1 MTASADSK
9 ARALRYLAGFAV
21 MMCSPAAM
29 KFAMLQTDDLS
40 LRMIV
45 VPFFMALS
53 GFGVALM
60 WSANDEGSLG
70 SGGVTSLGL
79 SGPPR
84 DSVEPPH

>member
-1 MTASADSK
+1 MTASEHNK

-21 MMCSPAAM
+21 MMCSPVAM

-40 LRMIV
+40 VRLIA
-45 VPFFMALS
+45 VPFFLALS

-79 SGPPR
+79 SGPPQ
-84 DSVEPPH
+84 DS